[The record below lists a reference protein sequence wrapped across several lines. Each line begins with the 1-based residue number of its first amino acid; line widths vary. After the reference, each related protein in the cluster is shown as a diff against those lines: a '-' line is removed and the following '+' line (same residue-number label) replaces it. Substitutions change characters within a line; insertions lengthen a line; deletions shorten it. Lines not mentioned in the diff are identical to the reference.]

1 MIEQASQAGR
11 DAALA
16 RFKVAFL
23 GNLVNKGIDT
33 ARWMAVGQAP
43 NVFVEG
49 PRTFSPGGTL
59 HWRNVL
65 WPTMP
70 GQRGRQWL
78 GRAGT
83 LLTLGALPGMVA
95 HDRANGEGTLSS
107 VLGGVGGLA
116 GMMYGGTAG
125 GMLGTP
131 IGMAIGRSLGHGVGH
146 LLGSRPERGL
156 L

>member
-1 MIEQASQAGR
+1 MIDKANKAGR
-11 DAALA
+11 RAALA
-16 RFKVAFL
+16 RFKLAYL
-23 GNLVNKGIDT
+23 GEGLVNKGIDT
-33 ARWMAVGQAP
+33 ARWMALGQAP

-49 PRTFSPGGTL
+49 PRTVAPGGTL

-70 GQRGRQWL
+70 GRPGMQAL
-78 GRAGT
+78 GRAGS
-83 LLTLGALPGMVA
+83 LLSLAALPGMMHA
-95 HDRANGEGTLSS
+95 DQHEGTLSK

-131 IGMAIGRSLGHGVGH
+131 IGMALGRRLGHGVGH
-146 LLGSRPERGL
+146 LLGSKPKDEYP
-156 L
+156 